1 MQAGRRK
8 ILRTIAKDHS
18 HVCFKP
24 CGVRA
29 SFLEKML
36 IDEDEMEA
44 LRLSD
49 YEGYYQ
55 EECAEKMG
63 VSRTTFSRLVNS
75 AHKKIADALL
85 HGKTIVMTQNQLKEN
100 K

>member
-1 MQAGRRK
+1 
-8 ILRTIAKDHS
+8 
-18 HVCFKP
+18 
-24 CGVRA
+24 
-29 SFLEKML
+29 ML

>member
-8 ILRTIAKDHS
+8 ISRTIAKDHS

-24 CGVRA
+24 CGVKA
-29 SFLEKML
+29 SFLEKMF
-36 IDEDEMEA
+36 IEEDEMEA

-75 AHKKIADALL
+75 AHQKIADALL
-85 HGKTIVMTQNQLKEN
+85 HGKAIVMTKNKLKEN